1 MLSFKYTGW
10 GNETVPIYKIA
21 ILLFQRLDSGKLRFY
36 GEVEDWLLKNTVYQ
50 AIVKFLAFFIYGVD
64 TINRKGLD
72 PKRNLNMV
80 TFFIRTIT
88 SPKLV
93 GEPALEGVHSDGVQ
107 YVMTMLTKSSNV
119 DFNAGSAVTR

>member
-1 MLSFKYTGW
+1 M
-10 GNETVPIYKIA
+10 
-21 ILLFQRLDSGKLRFY
+21 
-36 GEVEDWLLKNTVYQ
+36 
-50 AIVKFLAFFIYGVD
+50 AFFIYGVD

-107 YVMTMLTKSSNV
+107 YVMTILTKSSNV

>member
-1 MLSFKYTGW
+1 
-10 GNETVPIYKIA
+10 
-21 ILLFQRLDSGKLRFY
+21 
-36 GEVEDWLLKNTVYQ
+36 
-50 AIVKFLAFFIYGVD
+50 
-64 TINRKGLD
+64 
-72 PKRNLNMV
+72 MV